1 MDLLRR
7 YFPSVLQNYGSTGSK
22 AEYKTLSADGD
33 AADETESHASSW
45 DDGSESND
53 SDGSGE
59 SDSDGEESDVDEEE
73 TYRVPGHDEMASTTS
88 VAFPGIKTGVTPASL
103 YLNLEIQSF
112 IENVRQLEAS
122 SDAEMDFS
130 SMASSMHSEM
140 AATDGL
146 KNGKT
151 ALSSFAPSRDSTSS
165 PDLSARPR
173 NGDVLGGS
181 SSKSS
186 RTLACVAQAQKLY
199 AEATNYM
206 SEDAAE
212 PFINTIESV
221 TALLAYT
228 DMASSP
234 LKCWLDTKRR
244 FTLAETV
251 NSAILGEWC
260 RRRAMS
266 FSICEASHSC
276 AAPMFSPIKSGST
289 ILPIEAGDDRTAGQC
304 RCLDLQIQRVR
315 RIPAVEGGQGGYR
328 DGFACQ
334 CEYHYTISNC
344 VASFAHLNQFGQ
356 LRWSPPSSLLTF
368 EPFCLNDKRLT
379 HIYGFLYVLH
389 YGGRIAGVTVCIDVV
404 IVIVHVSICSSM
416 STRLHP
422 CTMSY
427 IQQLSTPVSK
437 KGKPLNY
444 RRPHR

>member
-7 YFPSVLQNYGSTGSK
+7 YFPSVLQNYGSTGRK
-22 AEYKTLSADGD
+22 AEYKTISADGD

-59 SDSDGEESDVDEEE
+59 SASDREESDVDEEE

-88 VAFPGIKTGVTPASL
+88 VAFPGIKTGVTPACL

-140 AATDGL
+140 AAADGP

-151 ALSSFAPSRDSTSS
+151 ALSSFSPSRDSTSS

-199 AEATNYM
+199 AEATHYM

-260 RRRAMS
+260 RCRAMS
-266 FSICEASHSC
+266 FAICEASHSC
-276 AAPMFSPIKSGST
+276 AVATFSPIKSGST
-289 ILPIEAGDDRTAGQC
+289 ILPIEAGDDRTADQC
-304 RCLDLQIQRVR
+304 RCLDLQI
-315 RIPAVEGGQGGYR
+315 
-328 DGFACQ
+328 
-334 CEYHYTISNC
+334 
-344 VASFAHLNQFGQ
+344 
-356 LRWSPPSSLLTF
+356 
-368 EPFCLNDKRLT
+368 
-379 HIYGFLYVLH
+379 
-389 YGGRIAGVTVCIDVV
+389 
-404 IVIVHVSICSSM
+404 
-416 STRLHP
+416 
-422 CTMSY
+422 
-427 IQQLSTPVSK
+427 
-437 KGKPLNY
+437 
-444 RRPHR
+444 